1 MPLDTGIEDWD
12 AKRLYARVLQ
22 DWSVDGAA
30 RKAGTLISIPDD
42 AYDEKALAGKVET
55 VYFPNSRSSLASA
68 FFVKG
73 TLHLLIRE
81 NVVTRLY
88 SAEREGAAWKRTLL
102 PLPDN
107 GTIGIA
113 AVDPYRPEWFVSYT
127 SFLAPSTL
135 SFIPNRGQARGPEEP
150 AAALRRLR
158 PEAVQLEA
166 KSADGTMVPYF
177 LVRRKDAPVDGTTPT
192 LLYGYGGFQIVYGP
206 FYLETAGKA
215 WLERGGA
222 YALANIRGG
231 GEFGPAWHQA
241 ALKKNRPRAFED
253 FEAVASD
260 LAARKLTSPRR
271 LGIMGGSNG
280 GLLVGAAMTRKPDL
294 FRAVVCQVPLLDMMR
309 YHKLLAGHS
318 WMGEY
323 GDRRGG
329 ARGDPELPPY
339 KIWASPFAHLFVTS
353 TKDDR
358 VHPGHARKMV
368 ARLREL
374 GNIRL
379 LREHRGRHGGA
390 ADLEQRARRT
400 SLEYSYLYRSL
411 ID

>member
-323 GDRRGG
+323 GDRGEERE
-329 ARGDPELPPY
+329 AILATPY
-339 KIWASPFAHLFVTS
+339 QNIKGRRLSAHLLR
-353 TKDDR
+353 DLDQGHR

-374 GNIRL
+374 GNDRSTT
-379 LREHRGRHGGA
+379 
-390 ADLEQRARRT
+390 RT
-400 SLEYSYLYRSL
+400 SRAGTAAPRTSSSARGEPLSNIPTS
-411 ID
+411 IAA